1 MDVMTL
7 TSEHLAYIGG
17 GVFIMGIL
25 IGYLWGQARIMRRH
39 ETVVLNMALKR
50 LKESRW

>member
-7 TSEHLAYIGG
+7 TTEHLAYIAG
-17 GVFIMGIL
+17 GVFLVGTL

-50 LKESRW
+50 LKDARW